1 MANSASVLGA
11 AYTRSTPVRIA
22 IRSGGSVIFLES
34 SEVVAVE
41 AQGNYVLIK
50 TSSRS
55 QPARES
61 VSAIEEKLKPY
72 GFVRFHR
79 STIVNEALVEE
90 IRTLKSGVMWV
101 RAKGTDKEYSVSR
114 RYRAAVS
121 RLAPAWI

>member
-1 MANSASVLGA
+1 MANSESVLGA
-11 AYTRSTPVRIA
+11 AYTRSTSVRIA

-41 AQGNYVLIK
+41 ARGNCVLIK
-50 TSSRS
+50 TLSRS

-72 GFVRFHR
+72 GFVRIHR
-79 STIVNEALVEE
+79 STIINEALVEE

-101 RAKGTDKEYSVSR
+101 RIKGTDKEYSVSR
-114 RYRAAVS
+114 RYRSAVS
-121 RLAPAWI
+121 SLAPAWI